1 VLITIDT
8 LRADRVGAYGY
19 ATARTPA
26 LDGLARAGVR
36 FDRAYAVAPITLT
49 SHASIMTGRYPPGHG
64 ARHNGMRMD
73 LRTATLAERFAHAG
87 FATGA
92 FVAAFPLDRRFGL
105 TKGFQTYS
113 DAMPRGPDGRAASE
127 RAGQVVVDEALQW
140 LARHRHERFFLWV
153 HLFEPHAPY
162 GHPDDPV
169 DAQRPVAAR
178 YDEDVAEADRQIGRL
193 LEGLFHGPA
202 EARHYRGGRPNP
214 DGQQNPDGRQSTLI
228 VAAADHG
235 EAFGEHGEISHS
247 VFTYDTTLRV
257 PLMFAGPGVTGRGLI
272 ARDAVSLIDLAPT
285 IAAIMQIGS
294 FDADG
299 VDLSTALGGG
309 RVSSRTLYAESFAPL
324 LDFGWSPL
332 RALRDGRWKY
342 IAAPRPELY
351 DIVSDPG
358 ETHDLISSEP
368 QRTSE
373 LARKVDAISAA
384 ALPSSGPALDADA
397 LARLQALGYTSGRRS
412 PASVPPDPK
421 DRREE
426 AARLAQ
432 ITSGE
437 LQGARLEQAL
447 REILRT
453 DPGNP
458 QANVRLAYALV
469 ERNRCADAIPHFTRA
484 ITHKL
489 PTADAHLGLAGCQV
503 AAKNLRAAQR
513 TLRAAES
520 VEPDNPIVDAN
531 LGIVVSDAGHPADA
545 IRYLQDALA
554 VAPDLHQARFS
565 LAVAYAR
572 LGRRQDAA
580 REATELL
587 RRLPPAAPQRAEV
600 ERLLSAVR

>member
-1 VLITIDT
+1 MLITIDT

-19 ATARTPA
+19 PAARTPA
-26 LDGLARAGVR
+26 LDGLARSGVR

-49 SHASIMTGRYPPGHG
+49 SHASIMTGRDPPAHG
-64 ARHNGMRMD
+64 ARHNGMRID
-73 LRTATLAERFAHAG
+73 LRMATLAERFAQAG
-87 FATGA
+87 FSTGA

-105 TKGFQTYS
+105 IKGFQTYS
-113 DAMPRGPDGRAASE
+113 DTMPRGPDGRAASE
-127 RAGQVVVDEALQW
+127 RPGHVVIDEALQW

-162 GHPDDPV
+162 GHPENPV
-169 DAQRPVAAR
+169 DAERPASAR

-193 LEGLFHGPA
+193 LEGLG
-202 EARHYRGGRPNP
+202 E
-214 DGQQNPDGRQSTLI
+214 GRQRTLV

-257 PLMFAGPGVTGRGLI
+257 PLMFAGAGVAGRGLLVH
-272 ARDAVSLIDLAPT
+272 DAVSLIDVAPT

-294 FDADG
+294 FDAEG
-299 VDLSTALGGG
+299 VNLSSALGGG
-309 RVSSRTLYAESFAPL
+309 RVSSRRLYAESFAPL

-351 DIVSDPG
+351 NIESDPG
-358 ETHDLISSEP
+358 ETQNLISSEP
-368 QRTSE
+368 QRASE
-373 LARKVDAISAA
+373 LARKINAISAA
-384 ALPSSGPALDADA
+384 SLPSSGPAPDADT
-397 LARLQALGYTSGRRS
+397 LARLQALGYTSGSRS
-412 PASVPPDPK
+412 PASAPPDPK

-437 LQGARLEQAL
+437 LRGQRLEQAL
-447 REILRT
+447 REVLRE
-453 DPGNP
+453 DPENP

-469 ERNRCADAIPHFTRA
+469 EKQRCAEAIPHFNRA
-484 ITHKL
+484 IAHRL

-503 AAKNLRAAQR
+503 AARNLAAAQR
-513 TLRAAES
+513 TLRAAET

-531 LGIVVSDAGHPADA
+531 LGIVVSDSGQPADA
-545 IRYLQDALA
+545 VRYLQRALA
-554 VAPDLHQARFS
+554 LAPDLHHARFS
-565 LAVAYAR
+565 LAVAYGR

-587 RRLPPAAPQRAEV
+587 RRLPAAAPQRAEV